1 MAAVAARTVFRVSI
15 GAIMTF
21 QICALFARSALDASL
36 VGNGTDPAVA
46 NDLSYLIVPP
56 ILAVLMYPCL
66 KQHRHVLAGLLATR
80 HLGLRLCC
88 FAVLL
93 GILLRVTW
101 WSVLTVLIW
110 MGLVRSGEPDAIV
123 GPHFAF
129 DCPPPSV
136 LGLSLFIM
144 AILIPLIE
152 EVINRGFLLHALL
165 AKGALV
171 SVVVSSCLFAIM
183 HRPESY
189 IPAFVIGIF
198 LGVQCLS
205 SRTLWAPILTH
216 AAYNAAATFHWD
228 CFQIIWNPPEGD
240 PALAAAGRIAAPVA
254 VAGILICCVL
264 VSKKAIGAPSPRS
277 PGCSS
282 GKSAR

>member
-1 MAAVAARTVFRVSI
+1 MTAEAARPAFRVSI
-15 GAIMTF
+15 GAIMAF

-36 VGNGTDPAVA
+36 VGHGTDPAVA

-56 ILAVLMYPCL
+56 VLLVLMYPYL
-66 KQHRHVLAGLLATR
+66 KQHRHVLAGLLGTH
-80 HLGLRLCC
+80 HLTPRLCVL
-88 FAVLL
+88 AVLL

-110 MGLVRSGEPDAIV
+110 MGLVRNEEPDAIA

-129 DCPPPSV
+129 DCPPLSV
-136 LGLSLFIM
+136 LGLSFFVM
-144 AILIPLIE
+144 VILIPVIE

-165 AKGALV
+165 AKGAV
-171 SVVVSSCLFAIM
+171 ISVVVSSCLFAIM
-183 HRPESY
+183 HRPDSY
-189 IPAFVIGIF
+189 IAAFVIGTF
-198 LGVQCLS
+198 LGVQFLS

-228 CFQIIWNPPEGD
+228 CFQIIWNPPEAD

-254 VAGILICCVL
+254 IGGILICCFL
-264 VSKKAIGAPSPRS
+264 VSKKAIGATSPRS
-277 PGCSS
+277 QDCSS
-282 GKSAR
+282 RESVP

>member
-1 MAAVAARTVFRVSI
+1 MTAEAARPVFRVSI
-15 GAIMTF
+15 GAIMAF
-21 QICALFARSALDASL
+21 QIFALFVRSALDASL
-36 VGNGTDPAVA
+36 VGNGADPAVA

-56 ILAVLMYPCL
+56 ILMMLMYPYL
-66 KQHRHVLAGLLATR
+66 RQHRHLLAGLLGTHR
-80 HLGLRLCC
+80 LTLRLC
-88 FAVLL
+88 FLAVLL

-110 MGLVRSGEPDAIV
+110 MGWLRNGDPDAIV

-129 DCPPPSV
+129 DCPPLSV
-136 LGLSLFIM
+136 LALSFFVM
-144 AILIPLIE
+144 AILIPFIE

-165 AKGALV
+165 AKGAVV
-171 SVVVSSCLFAIM
+171 SLVVSSCLFASM

-189 IPAFVIGIF
+189 IPAFVIGMF
-198 LGVQCLS
+198 LGVQSLS

-228 CFQIIWNPPEGD
+228 CFQIIWNPPEAD
-240 PALAAAGRIAAPVA
+240 PALAAAGRIAAPMA
-254 VAGILICCVL
+254 VGGILICCFL

-277 PGCSS
+277 QDQSS
-282 GKSAR
+282 